1 MLEPERGKSLVLKP
15 DSRVSMSTSSPCA
28 LLGPVPC
35 AVLPDVHAAVDLNTR
50 RNPQALCHSGG
61 SPGFN
66 TLISC
71 ITFSRNQAVLDVRA
85 EFKGRVALP
94 DTGFTEVEA
103 HLKIQL
109 GQRFSHTWEAAS
121 VIDYVFPAAEP
132 VLPVW
137 TYPSAIDNGSL
148 MLGLRGVGLCLYIGT
163 MVISSTFLTGMGSAY
178 GLSTDSYSV
187 MHRLTCIVFC
197 STEFY
202 F

>member
-28 LLGPVPC
+28 LLGPC
-35 AVLPDVHAAVDLNTR
+35 AVLPDVHVAVDLNTR

-71 ITFSRNQAVLDVRA
+71 ITFSRNQDVLDVRA
-85 EFKGRVALP
+85 EFKSRVALP

-109 GQRFSHTWEAAS
+109 GQRFSHT
-121 VIDYVFPAAEP
+121 
-132 VLPVW
+132 
-137 TYPSAIDNGSL
+137 
-148 MLGLRGVGLCLYIGT
+148 
-163 MVISSTFLTGMGSAY
+163 
-178 GLSTDSYSV
+178 
-187 MHRLTCIVFC
+187 
-197 STEFY
+197 
-202 F
+202 